1 MKYRTELD
9 DFRFEHKVFGKG
21 ALALVVQLTRAFSK
35 DVFPINPD
43 SYVTE
48 KRVRWQDSARQT
60 CERFL
65 LSTA

>member
-43 SYVTE
+43 SYLTE
-48 KRVRWQDSARQT
+48 KKGSGGRTRRGKPAKDS
-60 CERFL
+60 C
-65 LSTA
+65 